1 MTRTAV
7 RSKAKPLP
15 RFANRQEE
23 AEFWDTHDVFDY
35 VDEAAEPIRLEV
47 TGPLSEPVTLH
58 IDIETMEEVRA
69 LAEAQGV
76 PPDGLLYLWIIER
89 RDAERQR
96 RVDGD
101 DGAPLS

>member
-1 MTRTAV
+1 MTRSAV
-7 RSKAKPLP
+7 RSKVKTLP

-23 AEFWDTHDVFDY
+23 AEFWNSHDVFDY

-47 TGPLSEPVTLH
+47 AGPLSEPVTLD

-69 LAEAQGV
+69 LAEAQDV

-96 RVDGD
+96 RAVAMNGS
-101 DGAPLS
+101 APS